1 MAPSKAVLASAAV
14 VAAAMPAA
22 AFTGSMSVIPL
33 RANVRA
39 SASAAPLTMAAHSEA
54 HAMRRAIVRSGVAA
68 ASTAFLSQVPAL
80 AAWEEYEDDDG
91 TPVWVNEE
99 TGEESKTD
107 PTKKKKKGK
116 KAKAP
121 AADTAAEPAA
131 SAPVEKGKEGGLP
144 KISSTSGQVTKY
156 KDINKGFQILKP
168 NGWNQFDTAPGEYD
182 VKWEDLVEK
191 SELVMVGSSPV
202 KTATSVDALGDVD
215 TVGANLAKK
224 KKAVLVDA
232 KTNEKEGVKYYTFV
246 FKADDDKK
254 GAREVYQL
262 CINKGKLWSVT
273 ATTSE
278 KRWAKRK
285 ELYGAIMAS
294 FAPKL

>member
-1 MAPSKAVLASAAV
+1 M
-14 VAAAMPAA
+14 
-22 AFTGSMSVIPL
+22 G
-33 RANVRA
+33 
-39 SASAAPLTMAAHSEA
+39 ASAAPLTMAAHSEA

-68 ASTAFLSQVPAL
+68 ASTAFLLQVPAL

-131 SAPVEKGKEGGLP
+131 SAPVEKG
-144 KISSTSGQVTKY
+144 
-156 KDINKGFQILKP
+156 FQILKP

-191 SELVMVGSSPV
+191 
-202 KTATSVDALGDVD
+202 K
-215 TVGANLAKK
+215 
-224 KKAVLVDA
+224 
-232 KTNEKEGVKYYTFV
+232 
-246 FKADDDKK
+246 
-254 GAREVYQL
+254 
-262 CINKGKLWSVT
+262 
-273 ATTSE
+273 
-278 KRWAKRK
+278 
-285 ELYGAIMAS
+285 
-294 FAPKL
+294 